1 VNPLF
6 SRVFSLLAV
15 IIVTKYEE
23 IPPGLLG
30 SRVTIVTMYVRQTT
44 RRYKDKTYTNYLLV
58 ESIHT
63 PKGPR
68 QKVICSLGDLSP
80 RPAEEWLRLARK
92 VEDAL
97 VGQAHLFS
105 SPDPEVE
112 QIVRQIRTRQ
122 PSTPRPSAGP
132 LPEPGPADLIAVHTD
147 SIAVTQPRSAGP
159 VHIGFQF
166 WKRLGL
172 DAILQRHGFATRAI
186 QLTCAMTLNRLI
198 HPDSEHAMPRW
209 IRSTAVSDILG
220 VDLTTLADDPLYRN
234 LDRLHPNRAAIESD
248 LVERERHLFQLDPTI
263 YLYDLTST
271 YFEGQAL
278 QNPKAKRGYSRD
290 HRPDCPQVVIGLV
303 IGREGFPIA
312 HEIFAG
318 NTQDRKTLGRMLDL
332 LKERVGLPEGATVVV
347 DRGLAY
353 AENLKDL
360 RDRKLHYVVAGRQPE
375 RDQWLDEFEDEKGFE
390 VVPREPSPRNR
401 FQEKSQVRVKAITR
415 GKEKIVLCTSA
426 GRTAKDRAIR
436 EKQEGRFLADL
447 ERLQRRIDGG
457 RLKRAVAIG
466 EAIGRLKERYPR
478 VSRYHT
484 IRYDVSSG
492 KLSHE
497 SNAEKKAKA
506 QQLDGGY
513 LLRTDRTDLTAQ
525 EAWLMYLTLTR
536 AESAF
541 RSIKTPLAE
550 RPIFHHLEHRVET
563 HIFLCIL
570 AYHLLVAIETTLLN
584 QGVHTS
590 WATVRETVASHIVAT
605 MVLPTD
611 GGKVLSI
618 RKGTTPEPDQLEL
631 YRLLNIPAEVMQ
643 PIKMWS

>member
-1 VNPLF
+1 
-6 SRVFSLLAV
+6 
-15 IIVTKYEE
+15 
-23 IPPGLLG
+23 
-30 SRVTIVTMYVRQTT
+30 MYVRQTT

-80 RPAEEWLRLARK
+80 RPAEDWLRLARK

-97 VGQAHLFS
+97 VGQANLFS
-105 SPDPEVE
+105 QPDPEVE

-122 PSTPRPSAGP
+122 ARTPQSPVGS
-132 LPEPGPADLIAVHTD
+132 LPEPGSADLVAVHTD
-147 SIAVTQPRSAGP
+147 SLAMTQPRSAGP
-159 VHIGFQF
+159 LHLGFQF

-172 DAILQRHGFATRAI
+172 DAILQRHGFSTRAI

-220 VDLTTLADDPLYRN
+220 VDFTTVVDDPLYRN
-234 LDRLHPNRAAIESD
+234 LDRLHPNRIAIESD
-248 LVERERHLFQLDPTI
+248 LVERERQLFRLDPTI

-271 YFEGQAL
+271 YFEGQAR

-290 HRPDCPQVVIGLV
+290 HRPDCQQVVVGLV

-318 NTQDRKTLGRMLDL
+318 NTQDRQTLGRMLDL
-332 LKERVGLPEGATVVV
+332 LKDRVGLSEGSTVVV

-353 AENLKDL
+353 AENLKEI

-375 RDQWLDEFEDEKGFE
+375 RDQWLNDFEKDEGFE
-390 VVPREPSPRNR
+390 VVPRSPSPRNP
-401 FQEKSQVRVKAITR
+401 FQKKSEVRIKAITA
-415 GKEKIVLCTSA
+415 GQEKLVLCISE

-436 EKQEGRFLADL
+436 VKQEGRFLAAL
-447 ERLQRRIDGG
+447 ERLQRRIDSG
-457 RLKRAVAIG
+457 RLKREVKIG
-466 EAIGRLKERYPR
+466 EAIGRLKQRYPR
-478 VSRYHT
+478 VARYHT
-484 IRYDVSSG
+484 IGYDAATG
-492 KLSHE
+492 KLSQE
-497 SNAEKKAKA
+497 PNAEKKAKA
-506 QQLDGGY
+506 EQLDGSY
-513 LLRTDRTDLTAQ
+513 LLRSDRTELTAQ
-525 EAWLMYLTLTR
+525 EAWLISMTLTR

-590 WATVRETVASHIVAT
+590 WATVRDTLAT
-605 MVLPTD
+605 HQVGTIVLPTD
-611 GGKVLSI
+611 DGRVLRI
-618 RKGTTPEPDQLEL
+618 RKGMTPDPEHLEL
-631 YRLLNIPAEVMQ
+631 YQLLSVPAQIMQ
-643 PIKMWS
+643 PIKTWV

>member
-1 VNPLF
+1 
-6 SRVFSLLAV
+6 
-15 IIVTKYEE
+15 
-23 IPPGLLG
+23 
-30 SRVTIVTMYVRQTT
+30 MYVRKTT

-97 VGQAHLFS
+97 TGQTNLFS
-105 SPDPEVE
+105 NPDPEVE
-112 QIVRQIRTRQ
+112 QIIRQVRERQ
-122 PSTPRPSAGP
+122 ARSPQ
-132 LPEPGPADLIAVHTD
+132 PAAAVPPQTDPTGDLIAVHSD
-147 SIAVTQPRSAGP
+147 SVAMTQPRSAGP
-159 VHIGFQF
+159 AHIGFQF
-166 WKRLGL
+166 WRRLGL
-172 DAILQRHGFATRAI
+172 DAILHRHGFSTRAI

-209 IRSTAVSDILG
+209 IRSTAISEILG

-248 LVERERHLFQLDPTI
+248 LVERERELFRLDPTV

-278 QNPKAKRGYSRD
+278 QNPKARRGYSRD
-290 HRPDCPQVVIGLV
+290 HRPDCKQVVVGLV
-303 IGREGFPIA
+303 IGREGFPLA

-318 NTQDRKTLGRMLDL
+318 NTQDRTTLGRMLDL
-332 LKERVGLPEGATVVV
+332 LKDRIGLAEGSTVVV

-353 AENLKDL
+353 PENLKEI
-360 RDRKLHYVVAGRQPE
+360 RDRQLHYVVAARQPE
-375 RDQWLDEFEDEKGFE
+375 RDEWLDDFETAEGFE
-390 VVPREPSPRNR
+390 VVPRAPSPRNP
-401 FQEKSQVRVKAITR
+401 FQQKSLVRVKAITQ
-415 GKEKIVLCTSA
+415 GQETIVLCTSA

-436 EKQEGRFLADL
+436 EKQEGRFLGDL

-457 RLKRAVAIG
+457 RLKQELKIG
-466 EAIGRLKERYPR
+466 EAIGRLKQRYPR
-478 VSRYHT
+478 VARYHT
-484 IRYDVSSG
+484 IRYDGASG

-497 SNAEKKAKA
+497 PNAERKAKA
-506 QQLDGGY
+506 ELLDGGY
-513 LLRTDRTDLTAQ
+513 LLRSDRTDLTARA
-525 EAWLMYLTLTR
+525 AWLMYMTLTR

-541 RSIKTPLAE
+541 RAIKTPLAE
-550 RPIFHHLEHRVET
+550 RPIFHQLEHRVET
-563 HIFLCIL
+563 HIFLCVL
-570 AYHLLVAIETTLLN
+570 AYHLMVAIETTLWN

-590 WATVRETVASHIVAT
+590 WSTVRETVANHNVAT
-605 MVLPTD
+605 LVLPTD
-611 GGKVLSI
+611 GGKVLRI

-631 YRLLNIPAEVMQ
+631 YRWLDIPAEVMH
-643 PIKMWS
+643 PIKTWS